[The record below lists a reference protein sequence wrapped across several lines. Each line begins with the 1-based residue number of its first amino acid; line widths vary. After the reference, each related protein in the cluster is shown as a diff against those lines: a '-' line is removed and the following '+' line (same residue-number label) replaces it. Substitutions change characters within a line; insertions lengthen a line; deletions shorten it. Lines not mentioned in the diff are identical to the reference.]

1 MKKKRRGWIVT
12 LIVLA
17 AVVVAATVLLNGSR
31 GVQYAEATATM
42 GDITTYFSFS
52 GSIDVNSS
60 LTVTAPADATVSE
73 VYVRANSVVPKNARL
88 MRLSD
93 GSVIK
98 TDIAGE
104 VTALD
109 VVPDGAVKAGD
120 MLAEIMD
127 LSTMKATFQV
137 DEFDISA
144 VEIGKTALI
153 TLDGTGATFEGPITS
168 LNKRA
173 TQSGDLSYYTATIDL
188 SGVTLPAEALPGMQI
203 TVKVLNKQA
212 QNVVLL
218 EMDAVSFTAYNV
230 PYVMIRDGKETK
242 TVDIQVGI
250 NDGANVEII
259 SGLRNGDTVL
269 YVPSSTDYFE
279 NMMAA
284 RRETLSSGAK

>member
-120 MLAEIMD
+120 TLAEIMD

>member
-250 NDGANVEII
+250 NDGANVEIT